1 MVPSTRL
8 WVGICGLLALGGC
21 AEATV
26 PRACQLVD
34 PAPAVRV
41 EVQDSV
47 TLAWVASGATLVLQ
61 DGAFV
66 DSVSVPA
73 SRTDLNAVP
82 LFTSRVYGRPGTYVV
97 TVRRSGYA
105 NWVKASVIVRRVAAC
120 EVPGV
125 RLVAR
130 LVPVS

>member
-1 MVPSTRL
+1 MARSPMVPSTRL

-97 TVRRSGYA
+97 TETQPA
-105 NWVKASVIVRRVAAC
+105 WMASKS
-120 EVPGV
+120 VPSP
-125 RLVAR
+125 LAHTASS
-130 LVPVS
+130 PPIQ